1 MQNKENNI
9 AYIDAANLYHGA
21 RSIRVALDYL
31 RLRVWLKEKLGI
43 QTAYLFIGLVSKN
56 SNLYVMLQKAGYVL
70 VFKETTVDGEGT
82 PKGNCDAD
90 LVLRS
95 VRDVFETSYDK
106 AVIVSSDGDYASLV
120 QFLIDKDKMRMVV
133 SPSNKCSLLLRKTGV
148 SIVFLRDIKTLVESR
163 DEKAPDA
170 DGTA

>member
-21 RSIRVALDYL
+21 RSIRVALDYI

>member
-43 QTAYLFIGLVSKN
+43 QTA
-56 SNLYVMLQKAGYVL
+56 
-70 VFKETTVDGEGT
+70 
-82 PKGNCDAD
+82 

-120 QFLIDKDKMRMVV
+120 QFLIDKDKMGMVV
-133 SPSNKCSLLLRKTGV
+133 SPGNKCSLLLRKTGV